1 MSPALSDFVKGAAYF
16 CMELERAIEL
26 VLLERSKTAIRQLI
40 KRSNCFVYDT
50 AGAVNSHY
58 LLD

>member
-1 MSPALSDFVKGAAYF
+1 
-16 CMELERAIEL
+16 MELEGAIEL
-26 VLLERSKTAIRQLI
+26 VLLERSKAVIRQLI
-40 KRSNCFVYDT
+40 KQSMCFVCDT

>member
-1 MSPALSDFVKGAAYF
+1 MDP
-16 CMELERAIEL
+16 ERAIEL
-26 VLLERSKTAIRQLI
+26 VLLERSKTVIRQLI
-40 KRSNCFVYDT
+40 KQSKCFVYDA